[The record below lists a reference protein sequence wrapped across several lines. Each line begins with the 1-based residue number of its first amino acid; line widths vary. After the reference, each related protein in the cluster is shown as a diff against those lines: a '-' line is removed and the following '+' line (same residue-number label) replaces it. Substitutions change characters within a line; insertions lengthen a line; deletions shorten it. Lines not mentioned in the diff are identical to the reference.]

1 MRRLHSGRMR
11 YAIIDLETT
20 GFSPISDRVV
30 EAACVLV
37 QDGAIVRTWSS
48 LVNPE
53 RPIPDYAS
61 RVHGITDADVAGAP
75 PFERVQRVLYSL
87 CEGATVVAH
96 NASFDLGF
104 LPLLAPLPSLCT
116 LQLAR
121 RRFPNAPNHKN
132 QTLRAYLHVD
142 DLLRSLLCHADH
154 RCHAELV
161 EAQPVEAHPVEARS
175 IEPRALQPHR
185 ALGDALVTAGILL
198 RCLQQLHGGQDGAPV
213 LKSA

>member
-1 MRRLHSGRMR
+1 MR
-11 YAIIDLETT
+11 YAIIDVETT

-61 RVHGITDADVAGAP
+61 RVHGITDADVANAP
-75 PFERVQRVLYSL
+75 PFERVQRELYAL

-104 LPLLAPLPSLCT
+104 LPLLARLPSLCT

-142 DLLRSLLCHADH
+142 DLLRSFL
-154 RCHAELV
+154 RHAERV
-161 EAQPVEAHPVEARS
+161 EAVD
-175 IEPRALQPHR
+175 ALQPHR
-185 ALGDALVTAGILL
+185 ALADALVTAGILL

>member
-1 MRRLHSGRMR
+1 MRRLQSGRMR
-11 YAIIDLETT
+11 YAVIDVETT

-37 QDGAIVRTWSS
+37 QDGAIASTWSS

-53 RPIPDYAS
+53 RPIPEYAS

-75 PFERVQRVLYSL
+75 PFERVQRELYAL
-87 CEGATVVAH
+87 CQGATVVAH

-132 QTLRAYLHVD
+132 QTLRAYLRID
-142 DLLRSLLCHADH
+142 ELLRSCPG
-154 RCHAELV
+154 E
-161 EAQPVEAHPVEARS
+161 
-175 IEPRALQPHR
+175 LQPHR

-198 RCLQQLHGGQDGAPV
+198 RCLPQVHGGQGGAPV

>member
-1 MRRLHSGRMR
+1 MR
-11 YAIIDLETT
+11 YAIIDVETT

-37 QDGAIVRTWSS
+37 QDGAIVSTWSS

-53 RPIPDYAS
+53 RPIPEYAS

-75 PFERVQRVLYSL
+75 RFERVQRELYAL

-96 NASFDLGF
+96 NAPFDLGF

-132 QTLRAYLHVD
+132 QTLRAYLRID
-142 DLLRSLLCHADH
+142 DLLRA
-154 RCHAELV
+154 CHAELV
-161 EAQPVEAHPVEARS
+161 EAC
-175 IEPRALQPHR
+175 ALQPHR

-198 RCLQQLHGGQDGAPV
+198 RCLPQLHGGQAGAPV